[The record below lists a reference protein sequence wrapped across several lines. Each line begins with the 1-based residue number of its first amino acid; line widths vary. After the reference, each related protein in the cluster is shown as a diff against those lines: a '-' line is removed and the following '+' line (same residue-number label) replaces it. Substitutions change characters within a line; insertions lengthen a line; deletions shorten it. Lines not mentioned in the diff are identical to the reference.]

1 MRITLDFDAF
11 RDDPKTD
18 QLLDAL
24 RNNVACA
31 DLMILDDRTVP
42 WFPREIS
49 DLDFVANR
57 TLAAG
62 SDLQSDHPGFND
74 PVYRARRGEL
84 AKFAECYKAGHDIP
98 RVEYT
103 DVEIETWGKV
113 YRFMSS
119 LHKQYAC
126 QEYLNIVPLM
136 EKHCG
141 FSEDNIPQVQD
152 ISAFLKGRTGFT
164 LRPVAG
170 LLSSRDFLNGL
181 AFRIFFS
188 TQYIRHHSMPL
199 YTPEPGK
206 LYILSHFH
214 CLSQSLLIL
223 GFVCCFV
230 DICHELLGHAPMFAD
245 AEFADFSQEI
255 GLASLGAT
263 DEEVGKLVA
272 LYWFTVEFGMIRDPE
287 TKETKAFGAG
297 LLSSCGELEYSCTA
311 ERRREMTN
319 NENKALEHGSKFHE
333 YWMMQDAEIAIPD
346 LLAFDPPVTSTT
358 EFPITHYQPAYFVAE
373 DLNEVKLKIRDYCE
387 KLPKPFNV
395 RYNAAKGHVWVDKAV
410 KRAPHN
416 ATSAY

>member
-1 MRITLDFDAF
+1 M
-11 RDDPKTD
+11 
-18 QLLDAL
+18 
-24 RNNVACA
+24 
-31 DLMILDDRTVP
+31 
-42 WFPREIS
+42 
-49 DLDFVANR
+49 ANR
-57 TLAAG
+57 TLCAG
-62 SDLQSDHPGFND
+62 SEIESDHPGFND
-74 PVYRARRGEL
+74 PAYRERRHFLGTMARQ
-84 AKFAECYKAGHDIP
+84 YKAGNEIP
-98 RVEYT
+98 RIEYSQVEN
-103 DVEIETWGKV
+103 DTWGQV
-113 YRFMSS
+113 YKFINGV
-119 LHKQYAC
+119 HKQYAC

-141 FSEDNIPQVQD
+141 FSENNIPQVQD

-164 LRPVAG
+164 IRPVAG
-170 LLSSRDFLNGL
+170 LLSSRDFLNAL
-181 AFRIFFS
+181 AFRIFCS
-188 TQYIRHHSMPL
+188 TQFIRHHSMPL
-199 YTPEPGK
+199 YTPEPGR

-319 NENKALEHGSKFHE
+319 TNNENKALEESITGSNRPFDEFWDIK
-333 YWMMQDAEIAIPD
+333 DALAVFPEIKRFTPQSIIASV
-346 LLAFDPPVTSTT
+346 FDPPISK
-358 EFPITHYQPAYFVAE
+358 YQPKYYVAT
-373 DLNEVKLKIRDYCE
+373 DLTEVKSKVLEYCNNMKRPFRASYDHDRDMIVVD
-387 KLPKPFNV
+387 KDVLLQPLAATAAKVGTTMVKPF
-395 RYNAAKGHVWVDKAV
+395 
-410 KRAPHN
+410 P
-416 ATSAY
+416 